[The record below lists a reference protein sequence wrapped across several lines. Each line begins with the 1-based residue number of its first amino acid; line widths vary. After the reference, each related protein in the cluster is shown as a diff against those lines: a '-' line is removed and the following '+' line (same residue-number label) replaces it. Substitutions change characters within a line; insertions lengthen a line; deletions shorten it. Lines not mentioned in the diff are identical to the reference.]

1 MEWVLSTKG
10 CSYYID
16 ELGNY
21 LTVDSQGNVINI
33 SPLLT
38 LDPSE
43 TGKIIVRKIVME
55 SMNIHMIVE
64 Q

>member
-16 ELGNY
+16 ELGNF
-21 LTVDSQGNVINI
+21 LTIDSEGKVINI

-38 LDPSE
+38 S
-43 TGKIIVRKIVME
+43 IIL
-55 SMNIHMIVE
+55 
-64 Q
+64 